1 MSASTSR
8 RLRIGVCVTLITIW
22 LQACELDLESHV
34 ASFERGRGAYEIN
47 SRTIL
52 QSIQQNSPDLFH
64 PRQDDQENQAVDS
77 LPVRWTQADYWQ
89 IVEIFHQQV
98 LMESINDWKLDR
110 MFFRLDCTAGSF
122 GPQQEGFDLYK
133 VLDAGEHRRLDR
145 AIDILPKQE
154 QLDWHDTELSPVRVD
169 TMSIDLAQVKVPI
182 EQAIQISERNGGE
195 RTRVKVD
202 NQCVVYATLVS
213 GKWDGGWRI
222 TYERLR
228 GGPTLFQVTVDSRT
242 GDFQIGP
249 TQ

>member
-1 MSASTSR
+1 
-8 RLRIGVCVTLITIW
+8 
-22 LQACELDLESHV
+22 LESHV
-34 ASFERGRGAYEIN
+34 ASFERGSGTYEIN
-47 SRTIL
+47 ARTIL
-52 QSIQQNSPDLFH
+52 QSIEQNSSGLFN
-64 PRQDDQENQAVDS
+64 PRQDGWEDQDVDL

-89 IVEIFHQQV
+89 IAGIFHQQV
-98 LMESINDWKLDR
+98 LIESINDWKLDR
-110 MFFRLDCTAGSF
+110 MFFRLDCVNGPF
-122 GPQQEGFDLYK
+122 GPQQAGFDLYK

-195 RTRVKVD
+195 CTRAKAN
-202 NQCVVYATLVS
+202 NQCVIYAALVS

-228 GGPTLFQVTVDSRT
+228 GGPALFQITVDSLT
-242 GDFQIGP
+242 GDFRIGSI
-249 TQ
+249 Q